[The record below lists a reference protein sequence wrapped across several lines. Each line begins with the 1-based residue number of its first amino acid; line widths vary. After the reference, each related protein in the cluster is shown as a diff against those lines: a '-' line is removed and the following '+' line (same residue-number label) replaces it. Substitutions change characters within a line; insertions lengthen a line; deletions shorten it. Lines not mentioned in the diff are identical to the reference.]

1 MWPNLQSPA
10 DLVTFTEEVL
20 NGKLHFLCSALDI
33 LVSNVIFQFS
43 PICSVHWFDFIISG
57 AASPNNSS
65 YLVGLI
71 WKPSKVLAIVK
82 F

>member
-1 MWPNLQSPA
+1 MLYYFHSLCRHIMLTPEFLMNVATFVKTA

-43 PICSVHWFDFIISG
+43 PICSVH
-57 AASPNNSS
+57 
-65 YLVGLI
+65 
-71 WKPSKVLAIVK
+71 
-82 F
+82 